1 MRVWYRHSGEPE
13 VQAFPPFNYSF
24 RPARSVEEITSAI
37 GDHHITHMVVREQ
50 ITLPLTAI
58 CPRITH
64 FKISDLISPS
74 QLPE

>member
-24 RPARSVEEITSAI
+24 RPARSVEEITSVI
-37 GDHHITHMVVREQ
+37 GDHHITHMVVRGQ

-58 CPRITH
+58 CQRLTH
-64 FKISDLISPS
+64 LKISELDTLS